1 MENGEDLLFYWMQ
14 EPKGKQERLKD
25 ESEILNVDN
34 YEKERGE
41 LGMRTIWA
49 GR

>member
-14 EPKGKQERLKD
+14 EQERLKD

-34 YEKERGE
+34 HEKERGK